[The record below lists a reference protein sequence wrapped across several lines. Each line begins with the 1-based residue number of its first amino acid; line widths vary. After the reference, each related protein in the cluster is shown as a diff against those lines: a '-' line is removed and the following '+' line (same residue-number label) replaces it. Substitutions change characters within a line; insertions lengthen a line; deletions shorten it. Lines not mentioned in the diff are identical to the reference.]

1 LRYAEARKE
10 QVDRED
16 AYRIYMSDLLMG
28 FTGAKCRYADLVMRR
43 TPEPTESAD
52 EIINRIQTQV
62 NAFGGVQE

>member
-28 FTGAKCRYADLVMRR
+28 FTGAKRRYADLVMRR
-43 TPEPTESAD
+43 TSEPTESAD